1 MTSMTTMH
9 SPDGT
14 VSEAIETPAKL
25 NGRVDAL
32 DGNRLHGWIWDE
44 ARPEERLIVRLMRGG
59 LKVQEAVAD
68 QGRIDLRRNGI
79 GDGRHAFA
87 MELDDRTAAA
97 REALTIV
104 GISPSTGAQLELRL
118 PPAAE
123 LAAEA
128 AIAVPLARF
137 FDRVEALIALQR
149 RSQLTQKELLDKVG
163 ELGVQLAQHRQRE
176 AEAKQS
182 EETEGNGAIASRLAE
197 IDVFQ
202 MRFDQTLRA
211 FDDRLVAVRKEAKA
225 PLRQVTVVLG
235 FLSGLSALLSF
246 VTLTVMLMG
255 R

>member
-1 MTSMTTMH
+1 MTGMTTMH

-14 VSEAIETPAKL
+14 VPEASVTPARL

-44 ARPEERLIVRLMRGG
+44 ARPEERLAVRLLRDGI
-59 LKVQEAVAD
+59 KVQEAVAD
-68 QGRIDLRRNGI
+68 QSRIDLRRNGI
-79 GDGRHAFA
+79 GDGKHAFA

-104 GISPSTGAQLELRL
+104 GVSPSTGAELELRL
-118 PPAAE
+118 PPPAE

-149 RSQLTQKELLDKVG
+149 RSQLAQKELLDKVG
-163 ELGVQLAQHRQRE
+163 ELGQRLTEHRQRE
-176 AEAKQS
+176 AEARQS
-182 EETEGNGAIASRLAE
+182 EDAEGHGAIAARLAE
-197 IDVFQ
+197 LDVFQ

-211 FDDRLVAVRKEAKA
+211 FDDRLVAIRKEAKA

-235 FLSGLSALLSF
+235 FLSGLAALLSF
-246 VTLTVMLMG
+246 ATLAVTLMG
-255 R
+255 G

>member
-14 VSEAIETPAKL
+14 VSDASETPAKL

-97 REALTIV
+97 REAK
-104 GISPSTGAQLELRL
+104 
-118 PPAAE
+118 
-123 LAAEA
+123 
-128 AIAVPLARF
+128 
-137 FDRVEALIALQR
+137 LIAR
-149 RSQLTQKELLDKVG
+149 NPNEISRTQPLLHG
-163 ELGVQLAQHRQRE
+163 LILGTFPEVTDADDRALPLHRDLAQ
-176 AEAKQS
+176 A
-182 EETEGNGAIASRLAE
+182 
-197 IDVFQ
+197 
-202 MRFDQTLRA
+202 
-211 FDDRLVAVRKEAKA
+211 
-225 PLRQVTVVLG
+225 
-235 FLSGLSALLSF
+235 
-246 VTLTVMLMG
+246 
-255 R
+255 

>member
-14 VSEAIETPAKL
+14 VTEANPTPARL

-44 ARPEERLIVRLMRGG
+44 TRPEERLTVRLMRHG

-97 REALTIV
+97 RDALTIV
-104 GISPSTGAQLELRL
+104 GVSPSTGAELELRL
-118 PPAAE
+118 PPPAE

-163 ELGVQLAQHRQRE
+163 ALGVQLAEHRQRE
-176 AEAKQS
+176 SEARQS

-197 IDVFQ
+197 LDVFQ

-211 FDDRLVAVRKEAKA
+211 FDDRLVSIRKEAKA

-235 FLSGLSALLSF
+235 FLTGLAAVLSF
-246 VTLTVMLMG
+246 ATLTVMLMSN
-255 R
+255 